1 MFLRSTSGHETS
13 NVPDAAGTKFNVA
26 KSHEQHVANAA
37 WSEDLP
43 FNTTMPAK
51 LSSPIS
57 PNCMFSFLF
66 MNIAHLYAKNR
77 QKNKLL
83 ADYCD
88 SSTMFICLCETFLHE
103 GILDSEVQIP
113 GFIIVRSDRVSR
125 PGGGVCLYLRKNLI
139 YKICLKYEL
148 FMNIAHLYAKNR
160 QKNKLL
166 ADYCDSSTMFICLCE
181 TFLHE
186 GILDSEVQIPG
197 FIIVRS
203 DRVSRPG
210 GGVCLYLRKNLI
222 YKICL
227 KYSNSVCDLLIV
239 KILSPDLIIIL
250 VYRPPSSPL
259 SDFDDIIT
267 KTREFI
273 LSLPAPLPNIILLGD
288 FNMPE
293 VIWDNPHAYNP
304 SSELLIDLATLLLLN
319 QQVSTPT
326 RKSNVLDLIFCSDEL
341 IKSVDVSECSF
352 SDHCLIKTET
362 YIPVDPITIQ
372 AKCINP
378 SLTSFEKFDFNRSD
392 WINLSQ
398 SLKFTNWIHELDQ
411 VSPDE
416 ILPVAMNI
424 LISKCSIHVP
434 LKRPKE
440 ARKSKFQKERR
451 VLMRK
456 RTKLSRIILRTPQII
471 SQLLSIEEQIS
482 SSHLKEKIHEEHVA
496 VSKIKVDPKHFF
508 RYAKRYS
515 ICKQEVGPLL
525 NPLNNTL
532 TDNKYEMCCL
542 LVNQFNSVFTKPK
555 QTSVIKYPV
564 TFFLSHTTR
573 EDDLFLTDITL
584 SDSIII
590 EAIKE
595 LSPNSAGGPD
605 GTPASL
611 LINYV
616 EEIIF
621 SHSLSSSLI
630 PTSFKKAAIIPVFKS
645 GDKSLPSN
653 YRPISLTSVL
663 SKVIEKIIRKQ
674 VLTFL
679 SHRGYLNNTQHGFRS
694 GRSCLSALL
703 DVYDNIMHMIN
714 NKSTVDMIYLDFS
727 KAFDK
732 VDHGILL
739 HKLRD

>member
-1 MFLRSTSGHETS
+1 
-13 NVPDAAGTKFNVA
+13 
-26 KSHEQHVANAA
+26 
-37 WSEDLP
+37 
-43 FNTTMPAK
+43 
-51 LSSPIS
+51 
-57 PNCMFSFLF
+57 
-66 MNIAHLYAKNR
+66 
-77 QKNKLL
+77 
-83 ADYCD
+83 
-88 SSTMFICLCETFLHE
+88 
-103 GILDSEVQIP
+103 
-113 GFIIVRSDRVSR
+113 
-125 PGGGVCLYLRKNLI
+125 
-139 YKICLKYEL
+139 
-148 FMNIAHLYAKNR
+148 
-160 QKNKLL
+160 
-166 ADYCDSSTMFICLCE
+166 
-181 TFLHE
+181 
-186 GILDSEVQIPG
+186 
-197 FIIVRS
+197 
-203 DRVSRPG
+203 
-210 GGVCLYLRKNLI
+210 
-222 YKICL
+222 
-227 KYSNSVCDLLIV
+227 
-239 KILSPDLIIIL
+239 
-250 VYRPPSSPL
+250 
-259 SDFDDIIT
+259 
-267 KTREFI
+267 
-273 LSLPAPLPNIILLGD
+273 
-288 FNMPE
+288 MPE
-293 VIWDNPHAYNP
+293 VIWDNPHAYNL
-304 SSELLIDLATLLLLN
+304 SSELLIDLATLLCLN

-341 IKSVDVSECSF
+341 IKSIDVSECSF

-372 AKCINP
+372 AKCKNP
-378 SLTSFEKFDFNRSD
+378 SLTSFDKFDFNRSD
-392 WINLSQ
+392 CINLSQ
-398 SLKFTNWIHELDQ
+398 SPKFTNWIHELDQ

-440 ARKSKFQKERR
+440 ARKYKFQKERR

-456 RTKLSRIILRTPQII
+456 RTKFSRIILRTPQII

-496 VSKIKVDPKHFF
+496 VSKIEVDPKHFF

-555 QTSVIKYPV
+555 QTSVIKDPV

-573 EDDLFLTDITL
+573 EADLFLTYITF

-595 LSPNSAGGPD
+595 LSNSAGGPD
-605 GTPASL
+605 GIPASL
-611 LINYV
+611 LINCA
-616 EEIIF
+616 EEIAPALTIIF
-621 SHSLSSSLI
+621 LHSLSSSLI
-630 PTSFKKAAIIPVFKS
+630 PTFFKEAAIILVFKS
-645 GDKSLPSN
+645 CDKCLLSN

-663 SKVIEKIIRKQ
+663 SKVIEKII
-674 VLTFL
+674 

-703 DVYDNIMHMIN
+703 DVYDNIMHMID

-732 VDHGILL
+732 VAMVSSCINRETWALQAG
-739 HKLRD
+739 

>member
-1 MFLRSTSGHETS
+1 MQIKLPVHEKGSQLSTLPSNPIYQSQSTQPCVPIQPSLPPYQTQSHNAHLPSQESHLPSQESHLPSQVLQQPSIDVFRSTSGHETS

-43 FNTTMPAK
+43 SNTTMPDK

-66 MNIAHLYAKNR
+66 MNIAHLYAKYR

-103 GILDSEVQIP
+103 GMLDSEVQMP
-113 GFIIVRSDRVSR
+113 SFIIVRSD
-125 PGGGVCLYLRKNLI
+125 G
-139 YKICLKYEL
+139 
-148 FMNIAHLYAKNR
+148 
-160 QKNKLL
+160 
-166 ADYCDSSTMFICLCE
+166 
-181 TFLHE
+181 
-186 GILDSEVQIPG
+186 
-197 FIIVRS
+197 
-203 DRVSRPG
+203 VSRPG

-273 LSLPAPLPNIILLGD
+273 LSLPAPLPNIILLAD

-304 SSELLIDLATLLLLN
+304 SSELLIDLTTLLFLN
-319 QQVSTPT
+319 QQLSTPT
-326 RKSNVLDLIFCSDEL
+326 RKSNVLDLIFDSDEL
-341 IKSVDVSECSF
+341 INSIDVPECSS

-372 AKCINP
+372 TKCINP

-411 VSPDE
+411 VSPNE
-416 ILPVAMNI
+416 ILPVAMNN

-440 ARKSKFQKERR
+440 ARKSQFQKERR

-471 SQLLSIEEQIS
+471 SQLLSIEEQIC
-482 SSHLKEKIHEEHVA
+482 SSHLKVKIFM
-496 VSKIKVDPKHFF
+496 KNM
-508 RYAKRYS
+508 
-515 ICKQEVGPLL
+515 L
-525 NPLNNTL
+525 
-532 TDNKYEMCCL
+532 
-542 LVNQFNSVFTKPK
+542 
-555 QTSVIKYPV
+555 
-564 TFFLSHTTR
+564 
-573 EDDLFLTDITL
+573 LFLKSRLIL
-584 SDSIII
+584 S
-590 EAIKE
+590 
-595 LSPNSAGGPD
+595 
-605 GTPASL
+605 TSL
-611 LINYV
+611 
-616 EEIIF
+616 
-621 SHSLSSSLI
+621 
-630 PTSFKKAAIIPVFKS
+630 
-645 GDKSLPSN
+645 
-653 YRPISLTSVL
+653 
-663 SKVIEKIIRKQ
+663 
-674 VLTFL
+674 
-679 SHRGYLNNTQHGFRS
+679 
-694 GRSCLSALL
+694 
-703 DVYDNIMHMIN
+703 
-714 NKSTVDMIYLDFS
+714 
-727 KAFDK
+727 
-732 VDHGILL
+732 GILKDTVFVNRRL
-739 HKLRD
+739 VHCSTH